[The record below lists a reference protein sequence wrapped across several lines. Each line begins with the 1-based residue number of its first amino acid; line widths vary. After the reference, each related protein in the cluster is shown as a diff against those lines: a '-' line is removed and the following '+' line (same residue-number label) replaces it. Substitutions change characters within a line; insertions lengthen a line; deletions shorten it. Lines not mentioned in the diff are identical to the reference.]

1 MSPNETVDLS
11 ASQIPESGTIALQ
24 RRRGAGEGE
33 PHDDP
38 AWAERHR
45 VGLDVTYLFDAP
57 GDPRPVTRDALERL
71 IPEVLRVHGE
81 LLRGEGD
88 VKDGDTPML
97 GWQSLPEQLSAE
109 HLQRVRDAAARL
121 TAQVDAFVSLGIGGS
136 YLGIEATVRALS
148 HLHLNGLSRE
158 ERGGAPEIYFL
169 GQNMDP
175 DFFRDTLDAL
185 RGKRVGINVISKS
198 GTTTETAIAFRI
210 LRRLLEATYGAGAS
224 QRIVVTTDASKG
236 ALRGLC
242 QEKGYESFVVPD
254 DIGGR
259 FSVLSDVGLFGI
271 AVAGIDIGAFAAGFR
286 AMKQRTDGDDF
297 WSNPAL
303 VHAAARTLAWRSG
316 KKVEVVATN
325 SAALY
330 QVARWMEQL
339 FPESE
344 GHGGQGLW
352 VSPSMYSEKL
362 HANGQMV
369 QQGERN
375 LLETF
380 LRLERPNSTVP
391 IPTDPDNLDG
401 LNFLP
406 EAGRDLGFIN
416 SLTIDGPAYAHHSG
430 GVPNMTVQVPARNA
444 YCLGQLYFM
453 MERSVALS
461 GRLLGHNPFVQPG
474 VVDYKH
480 AIFALAGKPGH
491 EERRQQME
499 QQMAARER
507 LLVR

>member
-1 MSPNETVDLS
+1 VDL
-11 ASQIPESGTIALQ
+11 ASFHPNKTVALQ
-24 RRRGAGEGE
+24 QQRGAGQAL
-33 PHDDP
+33 PYTDA
-38 AWAERHR
+38 AWIDEHR
-45 VGLDVTYLFDAP
+45 IGLDLTYLFEAP
-57 GDPRPVTRDALERL
+57 GDPHPMRHSDLEAMA
-71 IPEVLRVHGE
+71 PEVLAVHRE
-81 LLRGEGD
+81 LKQEQGD
-88 VKDGDTPML
+88 VKDGEVTML
-97 GWQSLPEQLSAE
+97 GWQSLPQRLTDEHLDRIRQAVSQLSA
-109 HLQRVRDAAARL
+109 RIDAY
-121 TAQVDAFVSLGIGGS
+121 VSLGIGGS
-136 YLGIEATVRALS
+136 YLGIDATVQALS
-148 HLHLNGLSRE
+148 HLHFNGLARE

-175 DFFRDTLDAL
+175 DFFRDTLDML

-210 LRRLLEATYGAGAS
+210 LRRLLEQTHGDEA
-224 QRIVVTTDASKG
+224 QRMIFVTTDAVKG

-242 QEKGYESFVVPD
+242 DKRGYQSFVVPD
-254 DIGGR
+254 DVGGR
-259 FSVLSDVGLFGI
+259 FSVLTDVGLVGV
-271 AVAGIDIGAFAAGFR
+271 AMAGIDIGELAAGFL
-286 AMKQRTDGDDF
+286 AMKRRTDSDDF

-303 VHAAARTLAWRSG
+303 LHAAVRTLAWRRG

-380 LRLERPNSTVP
+380 LRLERFNSEVE
-391 IPTDPDNLDG
+391 IPTDPQNLDG

-416 SLTIDGPAYAHHSG
+416 RLAIDGPAYAHHSG
-430 GVPNMTVQVPARNA
+430 GVPNLTISVPARNA
-444 YCLGQLYFM
+444 FCLGQLYFM
-453 MERSVALS
+453 MERSVAVS
-461 GRLLGHNPFVQPG
+461 GRLLGHNPFIQPG
-474 VVDYKH
+474 VVDYKN
-480 AIFALAGKPGH
+480 AIFALAGKSGH
-491 EERRQQME
+491 EERRARME
-499 QQMAARER
+499 QEMGQRQR
-507 LLVR
+507 VVIR